1 MYCFFTKPPVSNFL
15 CRASVSYFHK
25 TFIGIFYTRRMKTR
39 FSAKTLL
46 VSTCC
51 ILLAACTTTQLQQIE
66 TPTEASLPKVPEH
79 PSVAELSAEDRSQL
93 YFSILLA
100 DIANKQKL
108 YDVAQSNY
116 FYAAEQTGSKELS
129 SRAAM
134 VALIERDYSNSL
146 EATELWMASAPDDKN
161 AYKIA
166 LIASL
171 AQNKRL
177 DAEGYLYKLMPLLPK
192 NEDEKLYELLRM
204 ASFQEEA
211 DFIDFFYQVNDPL
224 SSPYIAT
231 AEAYLRLKS
240 DKPLEHYDRIQQLL
254 DYSLSEKPNF
264 LSAIELKGEA
274 LALHSNQQRQQYLSS
289 ILQNNQLTIEQTY
302 KIGEL
307 LYTQRSFKEALTAF
321 NRVLEAKPKD
331 HQTLFLEASSYY
343 AMENYQKSSEHFWQ
357 LAQENYKKEI
367 SSYYCADSAAR
378 VDDFIKAYSC
388 YEMVPLGRY
397 YMTARTELA
406 QLYAENDM
414 LQRSIS
420 SLRQAQRK
428 VGLDDRQR
436 LLEFEINLLTQ
447 SGDYQQASRRISSA
461 LQVTPNKP
469 FLFYLKLQLL
479 NQTQSVSEFVE
490 SVQSI
495 EQSVNEQSLKNDII
509 LIAVNFL
516 QGRNSYLLA
525 YQLVEDAVAKNPN
538 NVELLYSKALAAEPL
553 EYYSS
558 MERDL
563 RQVLKMDPEHY
574 HAKNSLGYTLADL
587 NRSLEEAKDL
597 IESAYQEQPDNV
609 AIQDSMGW
617 VHYRLGNYDQ
627 ALKYLEMAYEQE
639 ATPEIASHLGEVLWA
654 MDLQERAIAVW
665 QKALRTNPNNQYILR
680 TLRRFPEANLLDH

>member
-1 MYCFFTKPPVSNFL
+1 MNTL
-15 CRASVSYFHK
+15 
-25 TFIGIFYTRRMKTR
+25 

-51 ILLAACTTTQLQQIE
+51 VLLAACTTTQPQKIE
-66 TPTEASLPKVPEH
+66 TPTESSTPDAPEH
-79 PSVAELSAEDRSQL
+79 PSVANLSAEDRSQL

-134 VALIERDYSNSL
+134 VALIERDYNNSL

-171 AQNKRL
+171 AQNKTEQ
-177 DAEGYLYKLMPLLPK
+177 AKKYLHQLLPLLPE

-211 DFIDFFYQVNDPL
+211 DFISFFEQVNTPL
-224 SSPYIAT
+224 ESPHIAT
-231 AEAYLRLKS
+231 AEAYLHLKS
-240 DKPLEHYDRIQQLL
+240 SQPLEQFERIQQLL
-254 DYSLSEKPNF
+254 DYTLAKRPNF

-274 LALHSNQQRQQYLSS
+274 LALHSNEQRQQYLSQVLEHNKLS
-289 ILQNNQLTIEQTY
+289 LEQTY

-307 LYTQRSFKEALTAF
+307 LYTQRSFSEALIAF
-321 NRVLEAKPKD
+321 NRVLEERPQD
-331 HQTLFLEASSYY
+331 QQTLFLEASSYY
-343 AMENYQKSSEHFWQ
+343 AMKNYSKASEHFWL
-357 LAQENYKKEI
+357 LAKNNYKKEI

-378 VDDFIKAYSC
+378 VNDFIKAYSC
-388 YEMVPLGRY
+388 YEMVPVGRY

-406 QLYAENDM
+406 QLYAEKDM
-414 LQRSIS
+414 MQASVN

-447 SGDYQQASRRISSA
+447 AGDYEQAERRITSA
-461 LQVTPNKP
+461 LQVSPDKP

-479 NQTQSVSEFVE
+479 NQTQSVTEFV
-490 SVQSI
+490 
-495 EQSVNEQSLKNDII
+495 QSVKNLRDNTENEQLKVDIT
-509 LIAVNFL
+509 LIGANFL
-516 QGRNSYLLA
+516 QGRNSYLIA
-525 YQLVEDAVAKNPN
+525 YQLIEEAAAKHPD

-563 RQVLKMDPEHY
+563 RQVLKIDPDHH

-587 NRSLEEAKDL
+587 NRSLDEAKEL

-617 VHYRLGNYDQ
+617 VHYRLGNYDE
-627 ALKYLEMAYEQE
+627 ALKFLEMAYEQE
-639 ATPEIASHLGEVLWA
+639 ATPEIASHLGEVLWS

-665 QKALRTNPNNQYILR
+665 QKALRMNPNNQYILR
-680 TLRRFPEANLLDH
+680 TLRRFPEANLPEH

>member
-1 MYCFFTKPPVSNFL
+1 MN
-15 CRASVSYFHK
+15 R
-25 TFIGIFYTRRMKTR
+25 R
-39 FSAKTLL
+39 FSAKTIL

-51 ILLAACTTTQLQQIE
+51 ILLAACSTTQPQKIE
-66 TPTEASLPKVPEH
+66 TPTEASVPKTPEH
-79 PSVAELSAEDRSQL
+79 PSVTNLSAEDRGQL

-100 DIANKQKL
+100 NIANKQKL

-134 VALIERDYSNSL
+134 VALIERDYTNAL
-146 EATELWMASAPDDKN
+146 EAIDLWVASDPNDKN

-171 AQNKRL
+171 AQNKQQQ
-177 DAEGYLYKLMPLLPK
+177 AQGYLHQLLPLLP
-192 NEDEKLYELLRM
+192 ESDDEKLYELLRM

-211 DFIDFFYQVNDPL
+211 DFIAFFEQVNQPL
-224 SSPYIAT
+224 SSPIIAT

-240 DKPLEHYDRIQQLL
+240 SQPLEQYDRILSLL
-254 DYSLSEKPNF
+254 DFTLSEQPNF

-274 LALHSNQQRQQYLSS
+274 LALNSDQQRQHYLSQV
-289 ILQNNQLTIEQTY
+289 LQNNQLTLDQTY

-307 LYTQRSFKEALTAF
+307 LYTQRSFAEALTAF
-321 NRVLEAKPKD
+321 SRVLEERPKD
-331 HQTLFLEASSYY
+331 KQTQFLEASSYY
-343 AMENYQKSSEHFWQ
+343 AMENYGKASRLFWQ
-357 LAQENYKKEI
+357 LAQDNYKTEI
-367 SSYYCADSAAR
+367 SSYYCADSASR

-388 YEMVPLGRY
+388 YEMVPIGRY

-414 LQRSIS
+414 MQRAIN
-420 SLRQAQRK
+420 SLRSAQRT

-447 SGDYQQASRRISSA
+447 SGDYEQAERRITSA
-461 LQVTPNKP
+461 LQVSPNKP

-479 NQTQSVSEFVE
+479 NQTQSVAEFIA
-490 SVQSI
+490 SVKSLQ
-495 EQSVNEQSLKNDII
+495 QSVETPQLKNDIV
-509 LIAVNFL
+509 LIGANFL

-525 YQLVEDAVAKNPN
+525 YQLLEDAVASEPD

-563 RQVLKMDPEHY
+563 RQVLKIDPDHH

-587 NRSLEEAKDL
+587 NRSLEEAKSL
-597 IESAYQEQPDNV
+597 IESAYQVQPDNV

-617 VHYRLGNYDQ
+617 VHYRLGNYDE
-627 ALKYLEMAYEQE
+627 ALKYLEMAYKQQE
-639 ATPEIASHLGEVLWA
+639 SPEIASHLGEVLWS

-665 QKALRTNPNNQYILR
+665 QKALRMNPNNQYILR
-680 TLRRFPEANLLDH
+680 TLRRFPEANLLNR